1 MHAQAGAAQDG
12 DRTLVR
18 AESVADPAAGPGVR
32 AFAGAGLLLLVMV
45 LLAIPLVVAVR
56 SARARRQVAARAPR
70 PTVVA
75 PDPWS
80 ESARRLRGES

>member
-32 AFAGAGLLLLVMV
+32 AFAGAGLLLLV
-45 LLAIPLVVAVR
+45 I
-56 SARARRQVAARAPR
+56 
-70 PTVVA
+70 
-75 PDPWS
+75 
-80 ESARRLRGES
+80 